1 MFGNIGS
8 GKVLTMCSNRQKPF
22 IALCLFLLFFWLACA
37 SRQTVTQDGPD
48 LSLFAV
54 EEERRFG
61 YYVDAIVANYYPTYQ
76 DEDLSQKVAKIGNKV
91 ASVSCRQDLVFT
103 FKILNTS
110 EVNAF
115 AGPGGFVYIT
125 IGLLDI
131 LERKDE
137 LAAVF
142 AHEIGHICERH
153 SVRFYNNTQR
163 MQAVLSL
170 FDLAAIAAGVPPVA
184 KMGGELIGDYSNTIA
199 NLTEIIITEGYDS
212 DWETTADE
220 YGIIYTAKAGF
231 DPEAFLTVLERLR
244 TIHETEGD
252 EFILTLL
259 VSHPSL
265 DERIEHLQPLV
276 NRESDRETDSHY
288 SY

>member
-1 MFGNIGS
+1 MFA
-8 GKVLTMCSNRQKPF
+8 TRQKP
-22 IALCLFLLFFWLACA
+22 LMPLFLFWFLFLLACA
-37 SRQTVTQDGPD
+37 SRQTVTDDGPD
-48 LSLFAV
+48 LSLFEL

-61 YYVDAIVANYYPTYQ
+61 YYVDAIVANYYPTYK
-76 DEDLSQKVAKIGNKV
+76 DEDLTQKVAKIGNKV

-131 LERKDE
+131 LESKDE

-142 AHEIGHICERH
+142 AHEMGHICERH
-153 SVRFYNNTQR
+153 SVRFYDNTQR
-163 MQAVLSL
+163 MQVVLSFL
-170 FDLAAIAAGVPPVA
+170 DLAAIATGVPPVA

-220 YGIIYTAKAGF
+220 YGIIYTAKAGY
-231 DPEAFLTVLERLR
+231 DPEAFLAVLERLR
-244 TIHETEGD
+244 AIHETEGD

-265 DERIEHLQPLV
+265 EERIEHLQPLL
-276 NRESDRETDSHY
+276 NRESDRETDLYYSH
-288 SY
+288 

>member
-1 MFGNIGS
+1 MFENIRL
-8 GKVLTMCSNRQKPF
+8 GKVLTMCATPQKLF
-22 IALCLFLLFFWLACA
+22 IPSCLFLLLFLFACA
-37 SRQTVTQDGPD
+37 SRQTVTENGPD
-48 LSLFAV
+48 LSLLEL

-61 YYVDAIVANYYPTYQ
+61 YYVDAIVANYYPTYK
-76 DEDLSQKVAKIGNKV
+76 DEELTQKVANIGNKV

-131 LERKDE
+131 LESKDE

-153 SVRFYNNTQR
+153 SVRFYDDTQK
-163 MQAVLSL
+163 MQAVLS
-170 FDLAAIAAGVPPVA
+170 FVDLAAIAVGVPPVA

-220 YGIIYTAKAGF
+220 YGVIYTAKAGY
-231 DPEAFLTVLERLR
+231 DPEAFLAVLERLR
-244 TIHETEGD
+244 DIHETAGD
-252 EFILTLL
+252 EFILTLV

-265 DERIEHLQPLV
+265 EERIEHLQSLV
-276 NRESDRETDSHY
+276 TRESNRERDLHH